1 MLSSGM
7 FARHQ
12 TLAPARRPPARRGG
26 PARPC
31 ASSVLSATSALSVFL
46 PALLTI
52 RPRMVTLRSA
62 ATKGRSTFIRAKLHP
77 LFSYACALFHFP
89 YTTFFPPSSLPS
101 IPSALF
107 PKTRGVGI
115 NSSQSGTR
123 HTALTPLQLIQALSF
138 HTLAH
143 SFVQWAQHNPF
154 GINRFRTLSIATGVV
169 WVSLTKG
176 SFRRCPGIGSSCLK
190 APVSR
195 FASQMLFL
203 AASRNLLVPPSV
215 FLAKCD
221 SFPAPSGSHIKR
233 RRPLMSKPALKLF
246 LGAALLTAAL
256 LLFAPLRTAA
266 QTAKSSDSD
275 RWIHV
280 RIDNH
285 ESKGEMVRVNV
296 PVERAEKV
304 LPAIN
309 HDRLRNGKVKI
320 DRAEMEGVDLRAI
333 LDAVRS
339 SKDGEFVTVQNGDC
353 DVRVAKQ
360 AGQLLIHVR
369 DKGRGRTEKS
379 AEKKSQVEIKIPM
392 KVVDALFSA
401 GKDEL
406 DLVAALHALSA
417 QGDTELV
424 AVKDDEST
432 IRVWIDSK
440 NSSD

>member
-1 MLSSGM
+1 
-7 FARHQ
+7 
-12 TLAPARRPPARRGG
+12 
-26 PARPC
+26 
-31 ASSVLSATSALSVFL
+31 
-46 PALLTI
+46 
-52 RPRMVTLRSA
+52 
-62 ATKGRSTFIRAKLHP
+62 
-77 LFSYACALFHFP
+77 
-89 YTTFFPPSSLPS
+89 
-101 IPSALF
+101 
-107 PKTRGVGI
+107 
-115 NSSQSGTR
+115 
-123 HTALTPLQLIQALSF
+123 
-138 HTLAH
+138 
-143 SFVQWAQHNPF
+143 
-154 GINRFRTLSIATGVV
+154 
-169 WVSLTKG
+169 
-176 SFRRCPGIGSSCLK
+176 
-190 APVSR
+190 
-195 FASQMLFL
+195 
-203 AASRNLLVPPSV
+203 
-215 FLAKCD
+215 
-221 SFPAPSGSHIKR
+221 
-233 RRPLMSKPALKLF
+233 MSKPTLKLF
-246 LGAALLTAAL
+246 LGAALLSAAL
-256 LLFAPLRTAA
+256 LLFVPFSTAA
-266 QTAKSSDSD
+266 QTAKSSDTD

-296 PVERAEKV
+296 PVELAEKV
-304 LPAIN
+304 LPTIN

-339 SKDGEFVTVQNGDC
+339 SKDGEFVTVQNNDC

-369 DKGRGRTEKS
+369 DKGRNRSEKS
-379 AEKKSQVEIKIPM
+379 AEKKNQVEIKIPM